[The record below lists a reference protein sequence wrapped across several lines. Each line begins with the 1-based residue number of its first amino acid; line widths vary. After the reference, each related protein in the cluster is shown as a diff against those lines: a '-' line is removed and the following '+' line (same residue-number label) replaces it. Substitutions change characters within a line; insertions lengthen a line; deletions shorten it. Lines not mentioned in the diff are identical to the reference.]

1 MRNALELIESVNQ
14 DRVLFAGESIRD
26 IYEYVSPLG
35 RPLKD
40 LILSVQSKRREVFRG
55 GIEATANHA
64 RDFCPSVE
72 IWSDRTVTKL
82 RYVEEKYSKKLFQ
95 VYLGTETNSDP
106 KPDVTSFDTVCVVD
120 YGHGMMQQQYAVDM
134 ECDAPYLAINVQTN
148 SGNYGFNLATKYDKC
163 DYLVVDELEARL
175 ATQNQNGPIQ
185 ESIQH
190 LSAIAPKVI
199 VTLGKDGAI
208 GYSQKDGFVSSP
220 ALSRSI
226 VDTMGAGDAFF
237 GVTAPM
243 SKYGRIADLLLIGN
257 AAGAL
262 KAETLGHKKSV
273 TKKDLIQR
281 IQTL

>member
-1 MRNALELIESVNQ
+1 LKTALELIESVNQ

-35 RPLKD
+35 RPKELT
-40 LILSVQSKRREVFRG
+40 LSIQSLRREVFRG

-72 IWSDRTVTKL
+72 VWSDRMITKL
-82 RYVEEKYSKKLFQ
+82 RYVEEKYLQKLLT
-95 VYLGTETNSDP
+95 VYLGTETNADP
-106 KPDVTSFDTVCVVD
+106 KPDVTSYDTVCVVD
-120 YGHGMMQQQYAVDM
+120 YGHGMMQQQYSIDM
-134 ECDAPYLAINVQTN
+134 ECDAPYLAVNVQTN

-175 ATQNQNGPIQ
+175 ATQNQHGPIQ
-185 ESIQH
+185 ESILQ
-190 LSAIAPKVI
+190 LSSIAPKVI
-199 VTLGKDGAI
+199 VTLGKNGAM
-208 GYSQKDGFVSSP
+208 GYSQKDGIVTSP
-220 ALSRSI
+220 ALSHSI